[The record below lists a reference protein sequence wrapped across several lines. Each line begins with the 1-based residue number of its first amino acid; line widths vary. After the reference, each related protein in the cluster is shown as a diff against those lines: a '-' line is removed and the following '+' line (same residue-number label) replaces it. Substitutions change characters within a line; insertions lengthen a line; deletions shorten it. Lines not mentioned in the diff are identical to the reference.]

1 MIKNSRIR
9 AKLIIFYASKLKE
22 FYYLLL
28 LTIGLSYLFI
38 KWLTA
43 ALFKET

>member
-1 MIKNSRIR
+1 MIKIVE
-9 AKLIIFYASKLKE
+9 LIQTHYFYASKPKE